1 MLRSHIGI
9 LDIGYLMKP
18 LRQPECGTMMRVGSE
33 TLFKISTLNY
43 NFDFEYGRCNL
54 YLTPES
60 SFRKHIYFR
69 I

>member
-18 LRQPECGTMMRVGSE
+18 LKQLECGTMMRVGRE

-43 NFDFEYGRCNL
+43 NFDFECGRR
-54 YLTPES
+54 Y
-60 SFRKHIYFR
+60 I
-69 I
+69 